1 MADLPEFKAGQI
13 LSAAA
18 MTAIAGELA
27 RQGKIVGTA
36 PIQVSVGDAGIEI
49 SADLPEEF
57 WIQLTGGGTSGKY
70 DWKRVIGDTGGAWT
84 DAPTGES
91 GTGAGDDP
99 AVEENQRSDVPLSPQ
114 PVFPAR
120 RDPFSG
126 TIFFPGGVCP

>member
-1 MADLPEFKAGQI
+1 MAELPEFRAGQI

-18 MTAIAGELA
+18 MTAIAAELK
-27 RQGKIVGTA
+27 RQGLIVGT
-36 PIQVSVGDAGIEI
+36 PPVGVASGDSGIEI

-70 DWKRVIGDTGGAWT
+70 NWKRVIGDTGGAWA
-84 DAPTGES
+84 DDPTGES

-99 AVEENQRSDVPLSPQ
+99 AVEENQRPDVPLSPQ

-126 TIFFPGGVCP
+126 TIFFPGGTCP